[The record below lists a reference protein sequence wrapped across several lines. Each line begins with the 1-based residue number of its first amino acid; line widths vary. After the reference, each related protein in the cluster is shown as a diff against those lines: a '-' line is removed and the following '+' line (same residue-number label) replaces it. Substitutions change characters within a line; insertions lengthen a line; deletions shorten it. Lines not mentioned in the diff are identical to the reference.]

1 MATSGPFEFAK
12 YKRPRFD
19 GPTHMTRDRAA
30 LIAIDTQPSQQIG
43 LRLPRIG
50 DRASGNEL
58 R

>member
-1 MATSGPFEFAK
+1 MATSEPFEFAK

-50 DRASGNEL
+50 E
-58 R
+58 